1 MSIVSYAV
9 GLGPGA
15 AVAAIATIVQDAQR
29 LQTWYH
35 ENQEVIGSAQHVVVS
50 GANAISESITELVN
64 RFPRGGSGPRLRG
77 SLANIPASAA
87 ITPQVKR
94 TRSSAISPFLKA
106 RRRRPRIALTY
117 VFPRRTYPSRRRRRY
132 RRRF

>member
-15 AVAAIATIVQDAQR
+15 AIAAVATIVQDAQR

-50 GANAISESITELVN
+50 GANAISESITELIN
-64 RFPRGGSGPRLRG
+64 RLPRGGSGPRLRG
-77 SLANIPASAA
+77 SLENIPTTAP
-87 ITPQVKR
+87 ITPSVKR
-94 TRSSAISPFLKA
+94 ARSSAISPFLKS
-106 RRRRPRIALTY
+106 RRRPRFTINSW
-117 VFPRRTYPSRRRRRY
+117 VRPRRTFSRRRRY